1 MIRKTIFGAWF
12 IACLVLLSGVVV
24 GQFPDPELLRAN
36 ELRNRGDYDGAI
48 AIYTK
53 ALETAETKAKA
64 EIFTL
69 HAQTYFSKNEFDQVI
84 QDCGARM
91 KTLDLDGIITDY
103 PDRAIKVFRNK

>member
-64 EIFTL
+64 SLYIARANVFLRERVRSSYPGL
-69 HAQTYFSKNEFDQVI
+69 RRANENASI
-84 QDCGARM
+84 WTA
-91 KTLDLDGIITDY
+91 
-103 PDRAIKVFRNK
+103 